1 MDHLTEDTIQTI
13 ERIHSAWIDLE
24 VAGKARSLLAFCAE
38 DIELRPPDGPSLHG
52 LNAVLAHF
60 AEGTAQIHSIE
71 ISDRQL
77 RGSSESVSLTANY
90 KTTFPWRETGS
101 ETGGGKP
108 LVGTAEACRSMANR
122 SRELVLIG
130 HDLSNRA
137 SDTLAAGL
145 HLNRV
150 T

>member
-60 AEGTAQIHSIE
+60 AEGTAQIQSIE

-90 KTTFPWRETGS
+90 KTTFSLAGDPAPTQ
-101 ETGGGKP
+101 
-108 LVGTAEACRSMANR
+108 
-122 SRELVLIG
+122 
-130 HDLSNRA
+130 
-137 SDTLAAGL
+137 AAGSHTWEL
-145 HLNRV
+145 RKHAGKWLIV
-150 T
+150 LVSWS